1 MPTMQESE
9 KSVADLVDVVLES
22 WKTERLVETE
32 DGKTRI
38 ERVIDSRRG
47 WWQTHHI
54 ASNQFGSLAKYREE
68 LGNLFKSA
76 SYHMTAHRA
85 APLVKL
91 GMMFCESVDYS
102 MDAKSS
108 ESVKDVNN
116 NHMTLLTLLA
126 KAKTERQFNV
136 KQELSKGILDG
147 IIGKKADQ
155 QANS

>member
-1 MPTMQESE
+1 MPSMQESE
-9 KSVADLVDVVLES
+9 KTINDLVDVVLES
-22 WKTERLVETE
+22 WKKERLVETE
-32 DGKTRI
+32 DGKLRM
-38 ERVIDSRRG
+38 ERVIDERRG

-76 SYHMTAHRA
+76 AYHMTSNRA
-85 APLVKL
+85 APLIKL

-108 ESVKDVNN
+108 ESVKDANN
-116 NHMTLLTLLA
+116 NHMTLLTLLS

-136 KQELSKGILDG
+136 KQELSKSVLDG

>member
-1 MPTMQESE
+1 MQESE

-85 APLVKL
+85 APLIKL

-136 KQELSKGILDG
+136 KQELSRGVLDG